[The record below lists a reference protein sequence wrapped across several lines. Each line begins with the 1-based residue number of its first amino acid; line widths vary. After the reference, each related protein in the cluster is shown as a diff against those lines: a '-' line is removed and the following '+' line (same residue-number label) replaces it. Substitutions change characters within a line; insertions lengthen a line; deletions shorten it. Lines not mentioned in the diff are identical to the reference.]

1 MAQDKLERLEE
12 DKLKI
17 EAQIYQER
25 TRQNSKKRKQDTRRK
40 ILIGAFCL
48 SLLEQGKSINIK
60 DKDELYEMMN
70 NYLSNENDRQLFK

>member
-1 MAQDKLERLEE
+1 MVKDKLEKLEE

-60 DKDELYEMMN
+60 DKDELYKMMN